1 MSIRSF
7 QNPSEIDSKDYSW
20 NTQLYEDRSAT
31 PSTVSLSEPYDLSN
45 IQLHSENESREDIV
59 SLGQASD
66 NSLQYMCYRIVY
78 HHKIK
83 VFDKL
88 YAEATDIRK
97 KYPMENRLVPKP
109 PVVKEIQDPSKRL
122 GIYGPDTPLTKDV
135 TILDE
140 DTYAVILERI
150 DFYIEKIVEV
160 PTNLEHMAALNLQL
174 QTQPIWWIDE
184 FAERNGV
191 ESLLTSLR
199 NLGHIPKR
207 HANTEVEVLLIQSL
221 FHSLNSGVAR
231 NRLYLSA
238 KCAVP
243 GFNAIGALAESMF
256 SKSLNARRISTF
268 ILKIICSRKFEH
280 GQSSVVKALE
290 WLVEQGAS
298 KTRFSRW
305 MSALHD
311 VVSNIQSHADNLI
324 LPNNELANLQGTD
337 CLIDYLVVTFNL
349 IRGICSCTADLRS
362 RCNIRREFLS
372 AGLGKTLEI
381 MQRWKNISLRTVVVN
396 LLNEHNGDAQ
406 SYKKFMIAN
415 SANEERSEIASLK
428 SANVTTDRQVNEEN
442 PQQSQMLNAFQKI
455 CSRLIDHDSQSSF
468 YNLLQSLGNEK
479 DLEKIEKSMHL
490 LVFTLNAIDDYKS
503 ARVDSNVGF
512 NIVSQRLLDRMGTAD
527 ELSDYKTRQSELVL
541 ENKRLHDQVDALLSQ
556 LNVGPRDPM
565 QFLKT
570 QLNELRREI
579 DQRERLLISMQREF
593 DGRYKA
599 QLFAY
604 SKLQSQLE
612 AAQSAGNS
620 NLQNAYSS
628 GKPLLKK
635 SISQDS
641 LDAMSKD
648 FAYSVVSNLEDSEHY
663 ITPEK
668 DEEESEVESEVS
680 SLEESN
686 EATAQFINTPTT
698 THAVVAPPTQ
708 LGPPPPPPPP
718 VPIMGVSKVAVP
730 SAVSLPPPPPPPPF
744 VIGGLNGPPPPPP
757 PPPGVTPGGRF
768 VASAPVQPSLAA
780 TEQATEKTE
789 EELKEEEEKARQQ
802 REEAERRAREA
813 VEKYTK
819 IPSFR
824 DYYEPKHQLKRV
836 HWERVEPPS
845 GHNIFVKFPIDIET
859 IGRTL
864 LNSGWL
870 QILDEKFDNT
880 RRIETKTVTKETSP
894 NALLSPNVK
903 QHLEIVLRS
912 VSEFTPEELVR
923 MFLTDPNF
931 LSPAI
936 QFFHKSGFATQE
948 GLLAPFASYWTDYSK
963 PEDKRTPP
971 KDNVHQLGYYE
982 RFFVLFIV
990 NLRHYFQQRM
1000 YGLRLRETFLPEI
1013 ENIEVH
1019 VKKVV
1024 DVCRSILEDKY
1035 FSGFFQVLL
1044 NLGNYINDPLDKA
1057 RAFSLPMVYRLETL
1071 RDCTFSNTL
1080 LHYFE
1085 DIIRTQ
1091 FPEYEKSETTFK
1103 KIQSICSYG
1112 IDGLVSEMDSVYEQ
1126 YLHFKNEIEKG
1137 ALSKR
1142 EEHHPEDKVI
1152 DAIYEWYEKASEKIK
1167 SFMALKRDFL
1177 KLTEDTVKY
1186 LCEFKNVEVVRN
1198 TFLKNLTSF
1207 YIIYCNVRN
1216 DNARKREREAQA
1228 RRTEDSKKLIMER
1241 KKTSIVA
1248 QYRKEIPEEPSGSA
1262 SNQDLITDIGSSRA
1276 VDSSETLADETSG
1289 DGNQELHDTL
1299 LSELGKQISEG
1310 ADKANNGNPVN
1321 ELGLAT
1327 KDEDVIEL
1335 TSETDDIA
1343 TRAKSMLLKI
1353 KNTEKR
1359 GNNVQI
1365 DPMNM
1370 DEDSL
1375 RAQLKAANHPQKV
1388 SLPQGKKKDSVEASL
1403 AKSILA
1409 NLTNPSAREFHS

>member
-1 MSIRSF
+1 MPTRSF
-7 QNPSEIDSKDYSW
+7 HNPSEVDPKDYSW
-20 NTQLYEDRSAT
+20 NTQLFEDRSTT

-45 IQLHSENESREDIV
+45 IQLHSENESREDVV
-59 SLGQASD
+59 SLGHESD
-66 NSLQYMCYRIVY
+66 NSLQYMCYRTVY

-83 VFDKL
+83 VFDRL
-88 YAEATDIRK
+88 YVEATEIRK
-97 KYPMENRLVPKP
+97 KYPMENRLVAKP
-109 PVVKEIQDPSKRL
+109 PVVKEIQDSSKRGVYL
-122 GIYGPDTPLTKDV
+122 ADTPLTKDV
-135 TILDE
+135 TVLDE
-140 DTYAVILERI
+140 DMYVVILGRI
-150 DFYIEKIVEV
+150 DYYIEKIVEV
-160 PTNLEHMAALNLQL
+160 PTNVEHLVALNLQL
-174 QTQPIWWIDE
+174 QMQPIWWIDE
-184 FAERNGV
+184 FSERNGV

-199 NLGHIPKR
+199 NLGHIPQR
-207 HANTEVEVLLIQSL
+207 HAYTDVEVLLIQSL

-280 GQSSVVKALE
+280 GHLFVIKALE

-298 KTRFSRW
+298 KTRFSKW

-311 VVSNIQSHADNLI
+311 VVSGIQSHADNLI
-324 LPNNELANLQGTD
+324 LPNNELANLQDTD

-349 IRGICSCTADLRS
+349 IRGICSCTVDLQS
-362 RCNIRREFLS
+362 RCNIRREFLN

-381 MQRWKNISLRTVVVN
+381 MQRWKNISVRTVVVN

-406 SYKKFMIAN
+406 TYKKYMVLN
-415 SANEERSEIASLK
+415 SANMEKSDVASLK
-428 SANVTTDRQVNEEN
+428 STNVATDRHMNEED
-442 PQQSQMLNAFQKI
+442 PQQVQMLNAFQKI

-468 YNLLQSLGNEK
+468 YNLLQSLSNEK

-565 QFLKT
+565 QFLKN

-579 DQRERLLISMQREF
+579 DQRERLLTSMQREF

-612 AAQSAGNS
+612 AAQSPGNF
-620 NLQNAYSS
+620 NLQNAYSP
-628 GKPLLKK
+628 GKPFIKK
-635 SISQDS
+635 SASQDS

-648 FAYSVVSNLEDSEHY
+648 FAYSVVPPLEDSKHY
-663 ITPEK
+663 VTAEK
-668 DEEESEVESEVS
+668 DEQESEVESEVS

-686 EATAQFINTPTT
+686 ESVSHLKDTSTKTPVIT
-698 THAVVAPPTQ
+698 PPTQ

-730 SAVSLPPPPPPPPF
+730 SAVNVPPPPPPPLPPSAS
-744 VIGGLNGPPPPPP
+744 GGLQGPPPPPP

-768 VASAPVQPSLAA
+768 VTSTLQPTLTA
-780 TEQATEKTE
+780 TEQITEKSE
-789 EELKEEEEKARQQ
+789 EELKEEEERARQQ
-802 REEAERRAREA
+802 REEAEKRAREA

-836 HWERVEPPS
+836 HWERVDPPS
-845 GHNIFVKFPIDIET
+845 GHNIFVKFPVDIET
-859 IGRTL
+859 IGKTL
-864 LNSGWL
+864 LDSGWL

-880 RRIETKTVTKETSP
+880 RRIETKAVAKEASP
-894 NALLSPNVK
+894 DALLSPNVK

-931 LSPAI
+931 LPPAI

-971 KDNVHQLGYYE
+971 KDDVRKLGYYE

-1000 YGLRLRETFLPEI
+1000 YGLRLRETFIPEI

-1019 VKKVV
+1019 VKKVI
-1024 DVCRSILEDKY
+1024 DVCKSVLEDKY

-1091 FPEYEKSETTFK
+1091 FPEYEKSEATFK

-1112 IDGLVSEMDSVYEQ
+1112 IDGLVSEMDSAYEQ

-1142 EEHHPEDKVI
+1142 EEHHPEDKVV
-1152 DAIYEWYEKASEKIK
+1152 DAIYEWYDKASEKIK

-1228 RRTEDSKKLIMER
+1228 RRTEESKKLIMER

-1248 QYRKEIPEEPSGSA
+1248 QYRKEIPDETSRSP
-1262 SNQDLITDIGSSRA
+1262 SNQDLITDIGSSKV
-1276 VDSSETLADETSG
+1276 VDTSETLADETSE

-1299 LSELGKQISEG
+1299 LSELGKQISDG
-1310 ADKANNGNPVN
+1310 ADKVNNEDSVN
-1321 ELGLAT
+1321 GLGVVT
-1327 KDEDVIEL
+1327 KNEDVIEL

-1359 GNNVQI
+1359 GNSVKI
-1365 DPMNM
+1365 DPMDM

-1388 SLPQGKKKDSVEASL
+1388 SLPHDKKKNSVEASL

-1409 NLTNPSAREFHS
+1409 NLTNPSAREFQS

>member
-1 MSIRSF
+1 MSIHSF
-7 QNPSEIDSKDYSW
+7 RDPSEVDSRDYAW
-20 NTQLYEDRSAT
+20 NAQFYGDRSAT
-31 PSTVSLSEPYDLSN
+31 PSTMSLSEQYGLSN
-45 IQLHSENESREDIV
+45 ILLQSENESREDIA
-59 SLGQASD
+59 SIGQESD
-66 NSLQYMCYRIVY
+66 NSLQYMCSRIVY
-78 HHKIK
+78 RHKIK

-88 YAEATDIRK
+88 YAEATEIRR
-97 KYPMENRLVPKP
+97 KYPMDDRLFPKP
-109 PVVKEIQDPSKRL
+109 PVVKEIQDPSQRL
-122 GIYGPDTPLTKDV
+122 GNYGPDTPLTKDV

-140 DTYAVILERI
+140 KTYAVILKRI
-150 DFYIEKIVEV
+150 DFYIEKAVEV
-160 PTNLEHMAALNLQL
+160 PVNLEYLVALNLQL
-174 QTQPIWWIDE
+174 QMQPVWWIDE

-191 ESLLTSLR
+191 ESLLTALR
-199 NLGHIPKR
+199 NLGHIPER
-207 HANTEVEVLLIQSL
+207 HANTEAEVLLIQSL
-221 FHSLNSGVAR
+221 FHSLNSNIAR
-231 NRLYLSA
+231 NHLYLSA

-243 GFNAIGALAESMF
+243 GFNAIGTLAESMF
-256 SKSLNARRISTF
+256 SKNLNARRISTF
-268 ILKIICSRKFEH
+268 ILKAICSRKFEH

-290 WLVEQGAS
+290 WLVEKGAS

-305 MSALHD
+305 MTALHD
-311 VVSNIQSHADNLI
+311 VVSGIQGYADNLI
-324 LPNNELANLQGTD
+324 LPTNELASLQGTD

-349 IRGICSCTADLRS
+349 IRGICSCTIDLHS
-362 RCNIRREFLS
+362 RCNIRREFLN

-381 MQRWKNISLRTVVVN
+381 MQRWKNISVRTVVVN
-396 LLNEHNGDAQ
+396 LLNEHNSDAQ
-406 SYKKFMIAN
+406 SYRKFIIAN
-415 SANEERSEIASLK
+415 SANEEKSEVASLK
-428 SANVTTDRQVNEEN
+428 PTNVNQGQLPEDT
-442 PQQSQMLNAFQKI
+442 PQQAQMLNAFQKI
-455 CSRLIDHDSQSSF
+455 CSRLIDHESQTSF

-479 DLEKIEKSMHL
+479 DLEKIDKSMHL
-490 LVFTLNAIDDYKS
+490 LVFTLNAIDEYKS
-503 ARVDSNVGF
+503 ARIDSNVGF

-527 ELSDYKTRQSELVL
+527 ELSDYKTRQSELLL

-565 QFLKT
+565 QFLKS
-570 QLNELRREI
+570 QLNELRKEI
-579 DQRERLLISMQREF
+579 DQRERLLASMQREF

-599 QLFAY
+599 QLQAY

-612 AAQSAGNS
+612 AAQTAGKT
-620 NLQNAYSS
+620 NLYDGYPSGRPLYKRSS
-628 GKPLLKK
+628 
-635 SISQDS
+635 SQDS
-641 LDAMSKD
+641 LDAMSKE
-648 FAYSVVSNLEDSEHY
+648 FAYSVVPTLEDSEHY
-663 ITPEK
+663 ITPEN
-668 DEEESEVESEVS
+668 DEQESETESEIS

-686 EATAQFINTPTT
+686 EATLQQNDIPSLAQPALAPT
-698 THAVVAPPTQ
+698 TQ
-708 LGPPPPPPPP
+708 LGPSPPPPPPPPP
-718 VPIMGVSKVAVP
+718 VPTMGVSKLGAYH
-730 SAVSLPPPPPPPPF
+730 L
-744 VIGGLNGPPPPPP
+744 LPPP

-768 VASAPVQPSLAA
+768 VATAPVQTSPAD
-780 TEQATEKTE
+780 TKEGTVKTE

-824 DYYEPKHQLKRV
+824 DYYEPKNQLKRV

-845 GHNIFVKFPIDIET
+845 GSNIFVKFPIDLET

-880 RRIETKTVTKETSP
+880 RRIETKAISKEATTTS
-894 NALLSPNVK
+894 LLSPNVK

-912 VSEFTPEELVR
+912 VSDFTPEQLVR

-931 LSPAI
+931 LPPAI

-948 GLLAPFASYWTDYSK
+948 GLLSPFASYWTDYSK

-971 KDNVHQLGYYE
+971 KDDVNELGYYE

-1000 YGLRLRETFLPEI
+1000 YGLRLRETFIPEL
-1013 ENIEVH
+1013 ENIEAH
-1019 VKKVV
+1019 VRKVI
-1024 DVCRSILEDKY
+1024 DVCRSILEDEY

-1091 FPEYEKSETTFK
+1091 FPEYEKSEATFK
-1103 KIQSICSYG
+1103 KIQSISSYG
-1112 IDGLVSEMDSVYEQ
+1112 IDGLVSEMESAYEHF
-1126 YLHFKNEIEKG
+1126 LHFKNEIEKG

-1152 DAIYEWYEKASEKIK
+1152 DAIYEWYQKASEKIK
-1167 SFMALKRDFL
+1167 GFMALKRDFL
-1177 KLTEDTVKY
+1177 QLTEDTVKY
-1186 LCEFKNVEVVRN
+1186 LCEFKDVEVVRN

-1228 RRTEDSKKLIMER
+1228 RRTEESKRLIMER

-1248 QYRKEIPEEPSGSA
+1248 QYRKELPGQTNELV
-1262 SNQDLITDIGSSRA
+1262 SNQDLNTDIGSSRA
-1276 VDSSETLADETSG
+1276 IDSSETLADETPQLS
-1289 DGNQELHDTL
+1289 DDADQELHDTL

-1310 ADKANNGNPVN
+1310 AGKESINEDSVS
-1321 ELGLAT
+1321 ELGSAA

-1335 TSETDDIA
+1335 TSEADDIA
-1343 TRAKSMLLKI
+1343 TKAKSMLLKM
-1353 KNTEKR
+1353 KNSEKT
-1359 GNNVQI
+1359 GTNVKI
-1365 DPMNM
+1365 DPMNT
-1370 DEDSL
+1370 DEDFL
-1375 RAQLKAANHPQKV
+1375 RAQLKAANHPQKI
-1388 SLPQGKKKDSVEASL
+1388 SLPQNKKKESVEASL

-1409 NLTNPSAREFHS
+1409 NLTNPSAKELQS